1 MVLMDPSQKDSTIAV
16 SKYGGKKEDNEKR
29 VREVVAAAVDRTS
42 AAFREWE
49 EDLQQ
54 REGDLRNKAEELQQE
69 HANFEREVQAT
80 RASLERDR
88 RRMQADV
95 EHARESF
102 DEERRRMVA
111 EHIAETD
118 IIGLNMGGEKT
129 VQVKRSLLT
138 QFEGSFLASMFSGRW
153 EDQIARDKNGNV
165 FFDEPPEVLMPLV
178 EWLRECRDA
187 TPDHPAETPVVD
199 VKYQKAWA
207 RMINRFGLVTDDKE
221 LTKVTN
227 GSLPDRSW
235 FWYMTSSDK
244 VIFKYK
250 KRCKGA
256 DWTQFTQSVQEGAW
270 WRSDDWT
277 KGNEDYDI
285 AVWVDGVCK
294 HTWTGV

>member
-1 MVLMDPSQKDSTIAV
+1 MDPALQQQVRPT
-16 SKYGGKKEDNEKR
+16 GENEAR
-29 VREVVAAAVDRTS
+29 AREAMAAAVDRTS
-42 AAFREWE
+42 AVFREWE
-49 EDLQQ
+49 EDLQR
-54 REGDLRNKAEELQQE
+54 RELELKKDRHVLQCERAEFEEEAESLRSRVESERQKIQEDAEYVRNELEQE
-69 HANFEREVQAT
+69 RC
-80 RASLERDR
+80 
-88 RRMQADV
+88 
-95 EHARESF
+95 
-102 DEERRRMVA
+102 RMVS
-111 EHIAETD
+111 EHVSHLD

-138 QFEGSFLASMFSGRW
+138 MYEDSFLAAMFSGRW
-153 EDQIARDKNGNV
+153 EDQITRDKHGNV
-165 FFDEPPEVLMPLV
+165 FFDEPPEVMMPLI

-187 TPDHPAETPVVD
+187 TPDEPVETPVVD

-207 RMINRFGLVTDDKE
+207 RMMHRFGLVADAKD

-244 VIFKYK
+244 VLFKYR
-250 KRCKGA
+250 KRGKDGHGVQE
-256 DWTQFTQSVQEGAW
+256 WTQFTQSVQEGAW

-294 HTWTGV
+294 HTWSGV

>member
-1 MVLMDPSQKDSTIAV
+1 MEQPQDDRLPKLGANPSSENEQRV
-16 SKYGGKKEDNEKR
+16 KEA
-29 VREVVAAAVDRTS
+29 VAATMETAA
-42 AAFREWE
+42 AAFRDWE
-49 EDLQQ
+49 EDLQR
-54 REGDLRNKAEELQQE
+54 REAKLAASREELEQDRATFEQE
-69 HANFEREVQAT
+69 VQDIRSNLERE
-80 RASLERDR
+80 R
-88 RRMQADV
+88 RNLQADA
-95 EHARESF
+95 ERAREDF
-102 DEERRRMVA
+102 EEERRRMVSD
-111 EHIAETD
+111 HILPSD

-138 QFEGSFLASMFSGRW
+138 QFESSFLASMFSGRW
-153 EDQIARDKNGNV
+153 EDQISRDKNGNV
-165 FFDEPPEVLMPLV
+165 FFDEPPEVLMPLI

-199 VKYQKAWA
+199 VKYQKAWN
-207 RMINRFGLVTDDKE
+207 RMMHRFGLVTDTKE

-256 DWTQFTQSVQEGAW
+256 DWTQFTQSVQEGLW

-294 HTWTGV
+294 HTWSGV

>member
-1 MVLMDPSQKDSTIAV
+1 MVLMDPSQREPLRLSVDKSDYERRAKEAV
-16 SKYGGKKEDNEKR
+16 AS
-29 VREVVAAAVDRTS
+29 AVDH
-42 AAFREWE
+42 AAGAFREWE
-49 EDLQQ
+49 EDLQ
-54 REGDLRNKAEELQQE
+54 RKEAELKR
-69 HANFEREVQAT
+69 EREALEKDRASFLEEVENS
-80 RASLERDR
+80 RASLERER
-88 RRMQADV
+88 RRMQADT
-95 EHARESF
+95 ERAREDF
-102 DEERRRMVA
+102 EEERRRMVA
-111 EHIAETD
+111 DHISASD

-138 QFEGSFLASMFSGRW
+138 QFEGSFLAAMFSGRW
-153 EDQIARDKNGNV
+153 EEQISRDKTGNV

-199 VKYQKAWA
+199 VKYQKAWS
-207 RMINRFGLVTDDKE
+207 RMLHRFGLVMDTKE

-244 VIFKYK
+244 VIFKYR

-256 DWTQFTQSVQEGAW
+256 DWTQFTQSVQEGSW

-285 AVWVDGVCK
+285 AVWVDGVQK
-294 HTWTGV
+294 HTWSGA

>member
-1 MVLMDPSQKDSTIAV
+1 MMDPSQKDPAHKLGG
-16 SKYGGKKEDNEKR
+16 SKSDNEKR
-29 VREVVAAAVDRTS
+29 VREVVSAAVDRAS

-54 REGDLRNKAEELQQE
+54 REVELKGKWEELEQDR
-69 HANFEREVQAT
+69 ANFEQEVQSM

-88 RRMQADV
+88 RRMQADI
-95 EHARESF
+95 EQARE
-102 DEERRRMVA
+102 DLDQERRRMVS
-111 EHIAETD
+111 EHISASD

-138 QFEGSFLASMFSGRW
+138 QFEGSFLESMFSGRW
-153 EDQIARDKNGNV
+153 EDQISRDKNGNV

-187 TPDHPAETPVVD
+187 TPEHPAETPVVD

-207 RMINRFGLVTDDKE
+207 RMMHRFGLVTDTKE

-256 DWTQFTQSVQEGAW
+256 DWTQFTQSVQEGSW